1 MISTPGILTLG
12 GGETFETAS
21 LPDAI
26 YTWKE
31 WMVYTI
37 VTAAAFLGGATP
49 YPAANLAIYYPL
61 YLPVPFTFDAFIAI
75 NNASVPAGNVD
86 FGIYKASDFSKVIST
101 GSVANAGS
109 ANQKV
114 FYTVT
119 PTTLPADGYYL
130 GVSKNE
136 TTSSF
141 PRHDFGSALSWNT
154 FGVCWQALSFP
165 LPSTMAP
172 SRSNANNP
180 HILNIGIRRF
190 GALAA

>member
-37 VTAAAFLGGATP
+37 TAGGSFLGGATG
-49 YPAANLAIYYPL
+49 YPAANLAIYFPL
-61 YLPVPFTFDAFIAI
+61 YLPAPFIFDAFIAI
-75 NNASVPAGNVD
+75 NNAAVPAGNVD

-130 GVSKNE
+130 AVSKNE

-141 PRHDFGSALSWNT
+141 PRHDFGSALGWASH
-154 FGVCWQALSFP
+154 GVCWEASAFP
-165 LPSTMAP
+165 LPSTMTP
-172 SRSNANNP
+172 SRTTVNNP